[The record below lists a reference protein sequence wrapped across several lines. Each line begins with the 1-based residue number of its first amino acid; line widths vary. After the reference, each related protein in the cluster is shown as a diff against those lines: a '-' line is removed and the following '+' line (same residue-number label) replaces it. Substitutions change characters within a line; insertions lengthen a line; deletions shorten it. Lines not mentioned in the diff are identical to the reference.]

1 MTRATAI
8 LLALAT
14 IAAGCNGSGLE
25 AERPAGIL
33 SGQITVGPNCPVE
46 TEGEA
51 CPPPAGTFEEIL
63 VLVHA
68 RLPRGERLVA
78 TVRADD
84 AGRFALS
91 LPAGSYRVALAHS
104 IGIPGAP
111 PAVQEA
117 RVEPGATTELTFHVD
132 TGIR

>member
-1 MTRATAI
+1 VRAAAI
-8 LLALAT
+8 LIAIAAT
-14 IAAGCNGSGLE
+14 AGCNGSGVE
-25 AERPAGIL
+25 AEAPAGTL
-33 SGQITVGPNCPVE
+33 SGRITVGPNCPVE
-46 TEGEA
+46 IGGEA
-51 CPPPAGTFEEIL
+51 CPPPAGTYESIL

-68 RLPRGERLVA
+68 RMPRGERLAA

-84 AGRFALS
+84 AGRFAIP

-104 IGIPGAP
+104 IGLPGAP

-117 RVEPGATTELTFHVD
+117 RVEPGATTELDFHID